1 MLINKISGHI
11 PQHQS
16 CAFVLEMHY
25 LEIKIDL
32 DIVIVMPIKLTWK
45 WPKFPKRQNVM
56 ERLLIESKKHSQP
69 VGPRQTK
76 L

>member
-11 PQHQS
+11 PQHKS

-45 WPKFPKRQNVM
+45 CSEAKISKETKRHG
-56 ERLLIESKKHSQP
+56 KAHY
-69 VGPRQTK
+69 
-76 L
+76 